1 MARDGD
7 RSCSGTRT
15 GQGTAVSDSDARN
28 TPRSNPFSLKRRTRL
43 NNSIVLGSNAPDSFR
58 ASNLFS
64 ASVPSRDVLLH
75 LVGQQQQHQ
84 QQPKPSSRRY
94 NQGEH
99 VLIADSGNNPST
111 VDIGG
116 LVNRFGYPFGEGSTP
131 DERRG
136 PYQYILA
143 TVKQVHF
150 EEIHPFYTVTRADNG
165 RNQRANAP
173 EIWPILTER
182 AELLAARLMA
192 RRTSSH
198 SRPTTLHH
206 THSQSPHN
214 TPLYHHYSSGASG
227 GGGDAVTAAAFGDH
241 HHHHQA
247 DHSHHHPSV
256 RVPRGAAAWLQSAI
270 YYASWPLV
278 WIDDVAYFVWMAYLS
293 PVVVSC
299 CTFVRQQSQRFL
311 YGREPYICRLRLT
324 AVNFIVLCSTTFMFI
339 DHFRLAFLPPWSD
352 HIVAGLCLGIWVVLV
367 LELVFEVFIRPD
379 GYQNLIISDKAY
391 APITVRYINFFHLM
405 VESISLAL
413 FVPEFTCIFSGASC
427 TARLPFSIFNALLLS
442 VVGSNRQEAFYGH
455 AFIALT
461 RLRVF
466 GLVRHWK
473 NMWITRTF
481 INRTWHP
488 KQSGILSNI
497 VPPSIKSR
505 RNSFSRKHATESSK
519 EADPDDRERSEAL
532 TNASSIGTAL
542 MATNSYRALAIV
554 WAVVGLFPVVI
565 SISASIVNDV
575 GRSMTYQLQATNL
588 IATDTSNES
597 CMFLVTSASSWLAGV
612 SNRRHVEDSPY
623 LLSLDVL
630 PVRCRFDSANLT
642 RKELCRSATSPAKA
656 RMLCDNWSR
665 YLDGDSVI
673 QDLAAASGIREGSIV
688 EHNALNFELF
698 TSLTQNGSICVE
710 ETTYSVLA
718 RFDESF
724 SIRTA

>member
-1 MARDGD
+1 MGRDGD
-7 RSCSGTRT
+7 RAGT
-15 GQGTAVSDSDARN
+15 GTVISDLEAQK
-28 TPRSNPFSLKRRTRL
+28 TARSNPFSLKRRTRL
-43 NNSIVLGSNAPDSFR
+43 NNSLGSNAPDSFR

-64 ASVPSRDVLLH
+64 ASVPSRDVLL
-75 LVGQQQQHQ
+75 VGTAQQQQS
-84 QQPKPSSRRY
+84 QPSSQSRRY
-94 NQGEH
+94 KQGEH
-99 VLIADSGNNPST
+99 VLIADSGNNGNNPST
-111 VDIGG
+111 VDVGG
-116 LVNRFGYPFGEGSTP
+116 LVNRFGYLFGEGSTP

-173 EIWPILTER
+173 EIWSIPTER
-182 AELLAARLMA
+182 ADLLAARLVA
-192 RRTSSH
+192 TLTRTRSH
-198 SRPTTLHH
+198 SRPTLSSSAAPTIHH
-206 THSQSPHN
+206 
-214 TPLYHHYSSGASG
+214 TPLYQQYSSGASG
-227 GGGDAVTAAAFGDH
+227 GDAATAAALGEH
-241 HHHHQA
+241 HP
-247 DHSHHHPSV
+247 DPSHHHPSV

-293 PVVVSC
+293 PVVASC
-299 CTFVRQQSQRFL
+299 CTFVRQQSHRFL

-324 AVNFIVLCSTTFMFI
+324 AVNFIVLCSTTFMFV

-352 HIVAGLCLGIWVVLV
+352 HIVAGLSLGIWVVLV

-391 APITVRYINFFHLM
+391 APSTVRYINFFHLM

-427 TARLPFSIFNALLLS
+427 TARLPFSIFNSLLLS
-442 VVGSNRQEAFYGH
+442 VVGSNKQEAFFGH

-497 VPPSIKSR
+497 IPPSIKSR

-519 EADPDDRERSEAL
+519 GADPDDRERSEAL

-575 GRSMTYQLQATNL
+575 GRSMTYQLQAANL

-597 CMFLVTSASSWLAGV
+597 CRFLVASASSWLAGV
-612 SNRRHVEDSPY
+612 SNRRHLEDSPY
-623 LLSLDVL
+623 LLSLDVH

-642 RKELCRSATSPAKA
+642 RNELCRSSTSPAKA
-656 RMLCDNWSR
+656 QLFCDDWSR
-665 YLDGDSVI
+665 YIDGDPSI
-673 QDLAAASGIREGSIV
+673 QDLAVASGIREGSIV
-688 EHNALNFELF
+688 EHNVSNIELF
-698 TSLTQNGSICVE
+698 TSLTKNGSIFVE

-724 SIRTA
+724 SVRTA

>member
-1 MARDGD
+1 MGRDGD
-7 RSCSGTRT
+7 RAGAGAGTGT
-15 GQGTAVSDSDARN
+15 GTAMSDLDAQK
-28 TPRSNPFSLKRRTRL
+28 TARSNPFSLKRRTRL
-43 NNSIVLGSNAPDSFR
+43 NNSLQLGSNAPDSFR

-64 ASVPSRDVLLH
+64 ASVPSRDGLLPEI
-75 LVGQQQQHQ
+75 GQQQQ
-84 QQPKPSSRRY
+84 QPQPSSRRY
-94 NQGEH
+94 KQGEH
-99 VLIADSGNNPST
+99 VLIADTGNNGTSL
-111 VDIGG
+111 VDAVGG
-116 LVNRFGYPFGEGSTP
+116 LVNRFGYLFGEGSTP

-143 TVKQVHF
+143 TIKQVHF

-165 RNQRANAP
+165 RSQRANAP
-173 EIWPILTER
+173 EIWPIPTER

-192 RRTSSH
+192 TRTSAH
-198 SRPTTLHH
+198 SRSNTTTVHH
-206 THSQSPHN
+206 GASPLSPHN
-214 TPLYHHYSSGASG
+214 TPLYQHYSSGASG
-227 GGGDAVTAAAFGDH
+227 GGGDAATAAALGEH
-241 HHHHQA
+241 HA
-247 DHSHHHPSV
+247 DPSHHHPSV

-278 WIDDVAYFVWMAYLS
+278 WIDDVAYFVWMAYVS
-293 PVVVSC
+293 PVVASC
-299 CTFVRQQSQRFL
+299 CTFVRHQSLRCL

-324 AVNFIVLCSTTFMFI
+324 AVNFIVLCSTAFMFI

-352 HIVAGLCLGIWVVLV
+352 HVVAGLSLGIWVVLV

-427 TARLPFSIFNALLLS
+427 TARLPFSIFNSLLLS
-442 VVGSNRQEAFYGH
+442 VVGSNRKEAFFGH

-505 RNSFSRKHATESSK
+505 RNSFSRKYTTESNK
-519 EADPDDRERSEAL
+519 GVDPDDRERSEAL

-575 GRSMTYQLQATNL
+575 GRSMTYQLQAANL

-597 CMFLVTSASSWLAGV
+597 CRFLVTSASSWLAGV
-612 SNRRHVEDSPY
+612 SNRRHLEDSPY
-623 LLSLDVL
+623 LLSLEVQ

-642 RKELCRSATSPAKA
+642 QLLLCRSSTSPSKA

-665 YLDGDSVI
+665 YIDGDPSI
-673 QDLAAASGIREGSIV
+673 QDLAVASGIREGSIV
-688 EHNALNFELF
+688 EHNVSNIELF
-698 TSLTQNGSICVE
+698 TSLTQNGSIFVE

-724 SIRTA
+724 SVRTA